1 MKEYSRE
8 EVEEVLRRALDTQ
21 PLETLSHKDL
31 VDAAVEAGIDADDV
45 EAAARQIEEEREILV
60 EEAQILGW
68 RKKRF
73 LQSAYSY
80 VVVNAGLFVIDI
92 MSGPGWWVQWVL
104 AGWGIALALGARRA
118 LIPDRQRLRARAR
131 RRVARRSRGKWEKQ
145 VRKEVDRAIQ
155 VGVDALVD
163 AASRKI
169 SARGQATDPPGRRV
183 RVKQAD
189 SDVVDVEVVEENSER
204 KRKR

>member
-1 MKEYSRE
+1 VKQYSRD
-8 EVEEVLRRALDTQ
+8 EVEEILRRALETQ
-21 PLETLSHKDL
+21 PLEMLSHRDL
-31 VDAAVEAGIDADDV
+31 VDSAVEAGIDAADV
-45 EAAARQIEEEREILV
+45 EAAAKQLEEEREVLV
-60 EEAQILGW
+60 EEDRIVNW

-73 LQSAYSY
+73 LQSIYTY
-80 VVVNAGLFVIDI
+80 LVVNAGLFVIDI

-118 LIPDRQRLRARAR
+118 LMPDRERLRARAR

-163 AASRKI
+163 AASRKL
-169 SARGQATDPPGRRV
+169 SAGKPAPSQPTQRV
-183 RVKQAD
+183 RVEQAD
-189 SDVVDVEVVEENSER
+189 SEVAEVEIVPES
-204 KRKR
+204 KRKLTR